1 MNLLAQRM
9 NRPASPIS
17 RRCELRIDW
26 TAALLML
33 ALWQGSVFAQSS
45 KDAGHETKV
54 TSVSARHV
62 IGLEGVGK
70 NAKGQLILFNDA
82 LKFQKNGGAAVEL
95 KTTSIRSVFTG
106 QQDKQV
112 GGIPVV
118 LGRAA
123 TPYGGG
129 RVIALFSHKKYDTLA
144 LEYQDNDG
152 GVHGAVFQ
160 LGKGQAH
167 VIQDGLAA
175 NSVHISEAHTD
186 QAKPSTE
193 ERSENK

>member
-1 MNLLAQRM
+1 MKLLQNGMNLRSGLIPGRLKIHCTAVLLVLA
-9 NRPASPIS
+9 
-17 RRCELRIDW
+17 
-26 TAALLML
+26 T
-33 ALWQGSVFAQSS
+33 WQGSVFAQSS
-45 KDAGHETKV
+45 SGSNSEAKV
-54 TSVSARHV
+54 TGVSARHV
-62 IGLEGVGK
+62 MGLEGVRK
-70 NAKGQLILFNDA
+70 NAKGQMTFENDA

-95 KTTSIRSVFTG
+95 KIASIRSVFTG

-129 RVIALFSHKKYDTLA
+129 RVIALFSHKKYDTVA

-152 GVHGAVFQ
+152 GVHGAVYQ

-167 VIQDGLAA
+167 VIQEGLAA
-175 NSVHISEAHTD
+175 NGVHISEAHTD

-193 ERSENK
+193 DRSENK

>member
-1 MNLLAQRM
+1 M
-9 NRPASPIS
+9 
-17 RRCELRIDW
+17 
-26 TAALLML
+26 
-33 ALWQGSVFAQSS
+33 
-45 KDAGHETKV
+45 
-54 TSVSARHV
+54 
-62 IGLEGVGK
+62 GLEGVRK
-70 NAKGQLILFNDA
+70 NAKGQMTFENDA

-95 KTTSIRSVFTG
+95 KIASIRSVFTG

-129 RVIALFSHKKYDTLA
+129 RVIALFSHKKYDTVA

-167 VIQDGLAA
+167 VIQEGLAA
-175 NSVHISEAHTD
+175 NGVHISEAHTD

-193 ERSENK
+193 DRSENK